1 MNRMIITGR
10 IGSDIELKTSSNGN
24 EYAKIRVAVNRRK
37 KKDEKE
43 VKTDWF
49 NVALFGKT
57 AVFVQTYFKKGDG
70 IELEGRMEN
79 NQYDKDGQK
88 RDWWELVV
96 ENVEFPKASGKG
108 EKKPEQP
115 TDGFTPADDLPF

>member
-1 MNRMIITGR
+1 MNRTIITGR
-10 IGSDIELKTSSNGN
+10 IGSEIELKTGQGGT

-43 VKTDWF
+43 SKTDWF

-57 AVFVQTYFKKGDG
+57 AVFVQTYFHKGDG
-70 IELEGRMEN
+70 IEVEGRMEN

-88 RDWWELVV
+88 RDWWELVA
-96 ENVEFPKASGKG
+96 ENVEFPKASGKKDG
-108 EKKPEQP
+108 TKAEPQP
-115 TDGFTPADDLPF
+115 DFIPDNDIPF